1 MADFTSSFWNWYII
15 IPTVGGIIAC
25 FLLIR
30 WLSTGIKAEDQA
42 KTMGHVWDEDLEELN
57 NPLPRWWLGMFYI
70 TLVFGAVYLVLYP
83 GLGAFPGLLKWSST
97 GPGSQYQREMDLA
110 DARFGPLF
118 EKYQAMDVVAVADDP
133 DARRMGERLF
143 VNYCATCHGSD
154 ARGARGFPDLR
165 DNDWLYG
172 GSPEAIEQSIL
183 NGRNGVMPAWEAAL
197 GGADGVADMTEYVF
211 SLSGRKVDAA
221 AAARGEEKYQTLCV
235 ACHGAD
241 GTGNQAL
248 GAPNLTDNIFMYG
261 RTATQVQETIAR
273 GRSGKMPP
281 HRDFLGEAKVHLLA
295 AYVYSL
301 STGQEGLEE

>member
-30 WLSTGIKAEDQA
+30 WLSTDIKPGEQA

-70 TLVFGAVYLVLYP
+70 TLIFGIVYLLLYP
-83 GLGAFPGLLKWSST
+83 GLGSFQGLLGWTSK
-97 GPGSQYQREMDLA
+97 SQYQREVDLA
-110 DARFGPLF
+110 DAKFGPLF
-118 EKYQAMDVVAVADDP
+118 EKYQGMDIVAVADDAN
-133 DARRMGERLF
+133 ARRMGERLF

-154 ARGARGFPDLR
+154 ARGARGFPNLR

-172 GSPEAIEQSIL
+172 GTPDTIKQTIM
-183 NGRNGVMPAWEAAL
+183 NGRSGVMPAWEAAL
-197 GGADGVADMTEYVF
+197 GGEAGVADMTEYVF
-211 SLSGRKVDAA
+211 SLSGRKVDQA
-221 AAARGEEKYQTLCV
+221 AAARGAEKYQTLCV

-248 GAPNLTDNIFMYG
+248 GAPNLTDNIWLYG
-261 RTATQVQETIAR
+261 GSPARVQETIAK
-273 GRSGKMPP
+273 GRNGKMPAQE
-281 HRDFLGEAKVHLLA
+281 FLGEAKVHLLA

-301 STGQEGLEE
+301 STGQEGLKE